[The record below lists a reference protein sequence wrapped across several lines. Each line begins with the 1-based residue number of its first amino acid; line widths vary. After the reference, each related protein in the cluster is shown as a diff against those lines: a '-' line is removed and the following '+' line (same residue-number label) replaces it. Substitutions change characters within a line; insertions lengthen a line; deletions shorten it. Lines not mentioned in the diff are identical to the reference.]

1 MRAKRYKQLALL
13 LGMALFLVGCG
24 NDSEAKAE
32 LLIQNFSIVDDYE
45 YDRVKVVVED
55 ELTPEEVAKDILADA
70 MNLNITLKDKYDEF
84 GISPSNGI
92 FVSAA
97 ILDGPEIPKEPGF
110 DKQAAIQATN
120 NNTNNNQDFLVAKY
134 DELQRNRQN
143 IVSGY
148 SQDDTLVDI
157 TDTINRRLNEQTD
170 RIQEQQEHQRL
181 QEEIFGVPEL
191 VEIDSYE

>member
-1 MRAKRYKQLALL
+1 MGAKQIKQLALMF
-13 LGMALFLVGCG
+13 GMVFILVGCG
-24 NDSEAKAE
+24 NDAEAKAE

-70 MNLNITLKDKYDEF
+70 MNLDITLKDSYDEF

-110 DKQAAIQATN
+110 DKQAAINATN
-120 NNTNNNQDFLVAKY
+120 NNVSSNQDFLVAKY

-143 IVSGY
+143 IVSSY

-157 TDTINRRLNEQTD
+157 TDTINRRLNEQAE
-170 RIQEQQEHQRL
+170 RIKEQQEKQRI

-191 VEIDSYE
+191 IEIDSYE

>member
-1 MRAKRYKQLALL
+1 MGANRYKQLALL
-13 LGMALFLVGCG
+13 LGMSLILVGCG
-24 NDSEAKAE
+24 NDAEAKAE

-55 ELTPEEVAKDILADA
+55 ELTPEEVAKDILADT
-70 MNLNITLKDKYDEF
+70 MNLNITLKDNYDEF
-84 GISPSNGI
+84 GISPSSGI

-97 ILDGPEIPKEPGF
+97 ILDGPEIPIEPGF

-143 IVSGY
+143 LVSGY

-170 RIQEQQEHQRL
+170 RIQEQQEQQRL